1 MNATALTIEIP
12 RVPVGQGFKA
22 GIDFLQSTL
31 GWLFDAISVVIEVC
45 VQTLATLLTEPSA
58 TQLTLLAALVVASM
72 LVAAGKARSAGI
84 AVGVW
89 LVLYLLEIFTA
100 SSTIAGDG
108 VIGQVVGSMPGAFYF
123 WAMALFGSDYVYPAL
138 ILTLLLLAALVA
150 LVFTQTKGRTTRIVG
165 IGAPAAL
172 VLFLVLHFILGVQLA
187 LLVVVLFVGLA
198 ALISG
203 WQLAVFTAVGFLI
216 ILSMQKWDAAMS
228 SLALIMVA
236 TLVAVAISVPIGI
249 LAASNDRVSSVMKPV
264 LDFMQTLP
272 AFVYLIPAISFF
284 GIGQVP
290 GIIATV
296 IFAMPPGV
304 RLTELGIRQVD
315 KELVEA
321 GEAFGAPDLQI
332 LRRIQ
337 LPLALA
343 TIMAGINQVIMLSL
357 SMVVIAGMVGAG
369 GLGNDVYTGIARS
382 DIVVGF
388 EGGIAVVILAIYLD
402 RLTGAVTRFSPAA
415 RAERAATR

>member
-1 MNATALTIEIP
+1 MEITLP
-12 RVPVGQGFKA
+12 KAPVGAWFEA
-22 GIDFLQSTL
+22 AIRWLQLTFRP
-31 GWLFDAISVVIEVC
+31 LFDVIGEAIGVSVD
-45 VQTLATLLTEPSA
+45 TLVDLLTEPTA
-58 TQLTLLAALVVASM
+58 AQLTVLATAVIAFGAVRR
-72 LVAAGKARSAGI
+72 GRARPVGI
-84 AVGVW
+84 AVLVW
-89 LVLYLLEIFTA
+89 LVLAVAEA
-100 SSTIAGDG
+100 AAG
-108 VIGQVVGSMPGAFYF
+108 VAALAVQNLPAPLFL
-123 WAMALFGSDYVYPAL
+123 WAMNLFGAEYTDPQLVLA
-138 ILTLLLLAALVA
+138 LLLLAAVVA
-150 LVFTQTKGRTTRIVG
+150 ISFAVPSARQRGLAL
-165 IGAPAAL
+165 GATAAL
-172 VLFLVLHFILGVQLA
+172 LAVFVVHHILGVQLA
-187 LLVVVLFVGLA
+187 LVVVLL
-198 ALISG
+198 
-203 WQLAVFTAVGFLI
+203 FTALALVVAGWRLALFALLGFLL
-216 ILSMQKWDAAMS
+216 ILSMDKWEAAMS
-228 SLALIMVA
+228 SLALILVA
-236 TLVAVAISVPIGI
+236 TAVAVVISVPIGI
-249 LAASNDRVSSVMKPV
+249 LAAYNDRVSRIVKPV

-284 GIGQVP
+284 GVGQVP

-315 KELVEA
+315 KELIEA

-382 DIVVGF
+382 DVALGF
-388 EGGIAVVILAIYLD
+388 EGGIAVVILAIFLD

-415 RAERAATR
+415 RAQRAAR